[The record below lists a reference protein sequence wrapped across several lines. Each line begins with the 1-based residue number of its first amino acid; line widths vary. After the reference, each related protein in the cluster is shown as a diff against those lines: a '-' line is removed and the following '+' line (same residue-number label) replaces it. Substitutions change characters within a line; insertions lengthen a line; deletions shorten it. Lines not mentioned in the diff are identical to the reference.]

1 MCNVYQDNKVCDI
14 QKNTTTTP
22 QSLIF
27 PSSFPTQ
34 NWNRKDQIAF
44 QCAVSITHKSES
56 LGKICDLAKLV
67 KQMKTF

>member
-1 MCNVYQDNKVCDI
+1 MIFTNYVHQGTQQKEKYWMCNVYQDNKVCDI

-44 QCAVSITHKSES
+44 
-56 LGKICDLAKLV
+56 
-67 KQMKTF
+67 